1 MQSRCAAT
9 LNLWLQAL
17 AALTLRTISGA
28 RRDADLL
35 FAVLAPVGC
44 FLGFTLVLGA
54 LIDTG
59 QMTYA
64 QYVLPVVIIQA
75 MLFGAMTTADRAAR
89 DRLSGFGFRIRAL
102 PIPAGVPLAARM
114 LYCLLRAVI
123 ALIASV
129 AIAWLFGFRMV
140 GGPGDAVVFVAIVV
154 AFAMAVCLGADA
166 LGSRVGSVESSSQL
180 LLLPQLL
187 LVLLSTG
194 IAPADSFPD
203 WLSGFVRHQPV
214 SQVTETLRGLAV
226 GHVTGQGLAVTW
238 AWCLGLLTL
247 FGGLAVRMQRRYG
260 AGLSGA
266 ARPAAAAA
274 PADQTCAAPRVTVNM
289 HSTEGISHTTSL
301 AAFVTQSGLEAG
313 RLLRRWRRDP
323 IVAVQALLF
332 PTLLLI
338 VYKLLIGKAVLAV
351 TGYDSLYGL
360 VPMCAV
366 VGAIF
371 GTLGAGLA
379 LPAERESGLLA
390 RLWVLPV
397 HRASALTGRLIA
409 EAARAF
415 TSAIMLTIFG
425 IALGLRFSYGWIGVP
440 AFVLLPVAISAG
452 MATLVIA
459 IATRADGKA
468 MVTWLGAGCV
478 VLLFL
483 NTGVAPAEAFPGWLQ
498 PVVRF
503 QPISPTI
510 EAMRALAAGGPVL
523 RPLWQAGVWAGALVA
538 VFAPVAVRGYRAA
551 AEVGSQ

>member
-9 LNLWLQAL
+9 FNLWLQAL

-35 FAVLAPVGC
+35 FAALAPVGC

-123 ALIASV
+123 ALLASV

-140 GGPGDAVVFVAIVV
+140 GGPGDAVLFVAIVV

-203 WLSGFVRHQPV
+203 WLSGIVRHQPV

-226 GHVTGQGLAVTW
+226 GHVTGQGLAATW

-247 FGGLAVRMQRRYG
+247 FGGLAVRMQRRYS
-260 AGLSGA
+260 SGA

-332 PTLLLI
+332 PTLLLV

-351 TGYDSLYGL
+351 TGHDSLYGL

-425 IALGLRFSYGWIGVP
+425 IALGLRFSCGWIGVP